1 MFQVQLED
9 QKQSAWQQILLKLM
23 NRKYNQFGR
32 KIKRRRHNM
41 KIVKQQFK
49 LVKMLGKKPKQFYRV
64 LYDYI

>member
-9 QKQSAWQQILLKLM
+9 QKQSAWQKILLKIM

-41 KIVKQQFK
+41 KIVKQKFK
-49 LVKMLGKKPKQFYRV
+49 LAKMLAKKPKQFYRV
-64 LYDYI
+64 L